1 MNKIYRFFEKYGM
14 NVCQRLSKTIGV
26 YPRKIRMFFIYLSFF
41 TLVLGFILYLTFA
54 FLFKIKDLLIINY
67 GKFKGFKITN

>member
-1 MNKIYRFFEKYGM
+1 MKKLYRFFEKYVM
-14 NVCQRLSKTIGV
+14 NVCRRLSETIGV

-54 FLFKIKDLLIINY
+54 FLFKIKDLLIINR
-67 GKFKGFKITN
+67 KTVFDF

>member
-1 MNKIYRFFEKYGM
+1 M
-14 NVCQRLSKTIGV
+14 NVCRRLSETIGV

-54 FLFKIKDLLIINY
+54 FLFKIKDLIIINR
-67 GKFKGFKITN
+67 KTVFDL

>member
-1 MNKIYRFFEKYGM
+1 M
-14 NVCQRLSKTIGV
+14 NVCQRMSQTIGV

-54 FLFKIKDLLIINY
+54 LLLKIKDLIIINR
-67 GKFKGFKITN
+67 KTVFDL

>member
-1 MNKIYRFFEKYGM
+1 MKKLYRFFEKHGM

-54 FLFKIKDLLIINY
+54 FLFKIKDLLIINR
-67 GKFKGFKITN
+67 KTVFDL